1 MSAEDLPRILP
12 ENVPDSPGQAIGIV
26 AELKGNAALFAAFAF
41 GSLNLPSP
49 LIISESKAT
58 SLGGGVTTSRPIPD
72 SDLLQAFVTLD
83 ALTLCLMITCVAASQ
98 LLIYR
103 LADGSYGTIKYSTE
117 DYIDPRDTPTGRLTT
132 QYRAEF
138 RIARAAFALG
148 LGSLLI
154 AVAIR
159 SLAVF
164 DEGIALPV
172 VALVGAS
179 AVSISSFYVSSYLSV
194 FRPLDVQNDASTSN
208 ATAYRMPWLTPA
220 VVGAG
225 LAVFIFMSTVHH
237 DQLQSESKGMSLGSF
252 LTSLTSSAR
261 SGSPDAS
268 GSASSTASECGVI
281 ESVIDPSDC

>member
-1 MSAEDLPRILP
+1 MSAEGGPPSPILP
-12 ENVPDSPGQAIGIV
+12 ENVPDGPGQAIGIV

-58 SLGGGVTTSRPIPD
+58 SLGGGVTTSRPLPD

-138 RIARAAFALG
+138 RIARVAFALG

-172 VALVGAS
+172 VAIIGAS
-179 AVSISSFYVSSYLSV
+179 AVSITSFYVRSYLSV
-194 FRPLDVQNDASTSN
+194 FRPLDVRNDAST
-208 ATAYRMPWLTPA
+208 TTDKIYRMPWLAPA

-225 LAVFIFMSTVHH
+225 LSVLISMGAIHH
-237 DQLQSESKGMSLGSF
+237 EELQSESKGLDFGAFISSF
-252 LTSLTSSAR
+252 ASSSSR
-261 SGSPDAS
+261 SGSPDAAPT
-268 GSASSTASECGVI
+268 SASNE
-281 ESVIDPSDC
+281 